1 MTLRR
6 QAPLKVDHAVEIDS
20 VIENLH
26 AVMTFTADQIEG
38 ANLTIPFLFFY
49 YCIQETRIT

>member
-38 ANLTIPFLFFY
+38 ANLTIPFLFFTIAY
-49 YCIQETRIT
+49 KKHG

>member
-38 ANLTIPFLFFY
+38 IIIIKYLFASKK
-49 YCIQETRIT
+49 TRV